1 MAEATPPG
9 ATTPGATRDSGSAAA
24 GAAPSEMAAAMAE
37 GVSKTPLTVR
47 SLLEAGAHFGHQ
59 THRWNPRMKPF
70 IFGERNGV
78 HILDLDQTLTRFREA
93 LEFVRETAGAGGKV
107 LFVGTKRQ
115 AAPAVQSEAGRS
127 GQLWVN
133 NRWLGGTLTNFRT
146 VRKSLDRFKELL
158 EILGS
163 EEKSTELSKKEL
175 SQISR
180 EADRHRKGLDGL
192 REMSRLPAAMFV
204 IDVRREHIAVSE
216 ARRLGIPI
224 LAVVDSNCSPDGI
237 DFSIP
242 ANDDATRAIQLYC
255 AQVADACIEG
265 AQLHEERVRS
275 EASAD
280 SGARRG
286 EDGAGRGT
294 GRVVVEIKQPP
305 RRGRGAGRGAP
316 RGGTR
321 SAGVERDLDDAAPV
335 AAAPTPA
342 PPSAPPA
349 PASKTGDGGSDAGES

>member
-1 MAEATPPG
+1 MAEMTPPG
-9 ATTPGATRDSGSAAA
+9 ATAPGTTRDADSTPAGVPPSAAA
-24 GAAPSEMAAAMAE
+24 PSSEMAAAMAE
-37 GVSKTPLTVR
+37 GANKTPLSVR

-59 THRWNPRMKPF
+59 THRWSPRMKPF

-93 LEFVRETAGAGGKV
+93 LEFVRETAAAGGKV

-115 AAPAVQSEAGRS
+115 AAPAVQTEAGRS
-127 GQLWVN
+127 AQLWVN

-158 EILGS
+158 EVLGN
-163 EEKSTELSKKEL
+163 EEKSAELSKKEL

-192 REMSRLPAAMFV
+192 REMTRLPSAMFV
-204 IDVRREHIAVSE
+204 IDVKREHIAVSE

-237 DFSIP
+237 DFVIP

-255 AQVADACIEG
+255 SHVADACLEG

-286 EDGAGRGT
+286 EEGAGHGT

-321 SAGVERDLDDAAPV
+321 SAGVERDIEPAAPV
-335 AAAPTPA
+335 AAAPEAPA
-342 PPSAPPA
+342 PSGAAPE
-349 PASKTGDGGSDAGES
+349 GGESGEN

>member
-1 MAEATPPG
+1 MAEMTPPG
-9 ATTPGATRDSGSAAA
+9 ATAPGTTRDTDSTATGAAPS
-24 GAAPSEMAAAMAE
+24 APSEMAAAMAE
-37 GVSKTPLTVR
+37 GVSKTPLSVR
-47 SLLEAGAHFGHQ
+47 SMLEAGAHFGHQ
-59 THRWNPRMKPF
+59 THRWSPRMKPF

-78 HILDLDQTLTRFREA
+78 HILDLDQTLTLFREA
-93 LEFVRETAGAGGKV
+93 LEFVRETAAAGGKV

-115 AAPAVQSEAGRS
+115 AAPAVQAEAGRG

-158 EILGS
+158 EVLGN
-163 EEKSTELSKKEL
+163 EEKSAELSKKEL

-192 REMSRLPAAMFV
+192 REMARLPAAMFV
-204 IDVRREHIAVSE
+204 IDVKREHIAVSE

-237 DFSIP
+237 DFVIP

-255 AQVADACIEG
+255 SHVADACLEG

-286 EDGAGRGT
+286 DEGAGHGT

-321 SAGVERDLDDAAPV
+321 SAGVERDIEPATPV
-335 AAAPTPA
+335 AAAPQKPA
-342 PPSAPPA
+342 PGPSAPE
-349 PASKTGDGGSDAGES
+349 GGEGGES

>member
-1 MAEATPPG
+1 
-9 ATTPGATRDSGSAAA
+9 
-24 GAAPSEMAAAMAE
+24 MAAAMAE
-37 GVSKTPLTVR
+37 GLQATPLTVR

-78 HILDLDQTLTRFREA
+78 HILDLDQTLDRFREA
-93 LEFVRETAGAGGKV
+93 LEFVRETAAEGGKV

-115 AAPAVQSEAGRS
+115 AAPAVQSEAGRAS
-127 GQLWVN
+127 QLYVN

-163 EEKSTELSKKEL
+163 EEKSAELSKKER
-175 SQISR
+175 SRISR
-180 EADRHRKGLDGL
+180 EVERHRKGLDGL
-192 REMSRLPAAMFV
+192 REMNRLPSALFV
-204 IDVRREHIAVSE
+204 VDVKREHIAVSE
-216 ARRLGIPI
+216 AQRLGIPI
-224 LAVVDSNCSPDGI
+224 VAVVDSNCDPDGI
-237 DFSIP
+237 DFVIP
-242 ANDDATRAIQLYC
+242 GNDDATRAIQLYC
-255 AQVADACIEG
+255 QHVATACLEG

-280 SGARRG
+280 SGARRA
-286 EDGAGRGT
+286 EEGAGPGT

-305 RRGRGAGRGAP
+305 RRGRGAGRGGN

-321 SAGVERDLDDAAPV
+321 SAGGERSESGTA
-335 AAAPTPA
+335 
-342 PPSAPPA
+342 SAGG
-349 PASKTGDGGSDAGES
+349 TGEGDGS

>member
-1 MAEATPPG
+1 MAEMTPPG
-9 ATTPGATRDSGSAAA
+9 ATAPGTTRNTESNPTGAPPSAS
-24 GAAPSEMAAAMAE
+24 SEMAAVMAE
-37 GVSKTPLTVR
+37 GVNKTPLSVR

-59 THRWNPRMKPF
+59 THRWSPRMKPF

-93 LEFVRETAGAGGKV
+93 LEFVRDTTAAGGKV

-115 AAPAVQSEAGRS
+115 AAPAVQAEAGRS

-163 EEKSTELSKKEL
+163 EEKSAELSKKEL

-192 REMSRLPAAMFV
+192 REMTRLPSAMFV
-204 IDVRREHIAVSE
+204 IDVKREHIAVSE

-237 DFSIP
+237 DFVIP
-242 ANDDATRAIQLYC
+242 GNDDATRAIQLYC
-255 AQVADACIEG
+255 SHVADTCLEG

-280 SGARRG
+280 SGARRSD
-286 EDGAGRGT
+286 EGAGHGT

-321 SAGVERDLDDAAPV
+321 SAGVERDIEPATPV
-335 AAAPTPA
+335 AAAPEPA
-342 PPSAPPA
+342 APGAGNPE
-349 PASKTGDGGSDAGES
+349 GGEGREN

>member
-1 MAEATPPG
+1 MAEMTPPG
-9 ATTPGATRDSGSAAA
+9 ATTPGLSQDPSAAPAA

-37 GVSKTPLTVR
+37 GANKTPLTVR

-93 LEFVRETAGAGGKV
+93 LEFIRETSAAGGKV

-115 AAPAVQSEAGRS
+115 AAPAVEAEAGRA

-158 EILGS
+158 EILGN
-163 EEKSTELSKKEL
+163 EEKSAELSKKEL
-175 SQISR
+175 SRISR
-180 EADRHRKGLDGL
+180 EVDRHRKGLDGL
-192 REMSRLPAAMFV
+192 REMSRIPAAMFV
-204 IDVRREHIAVSE
+204 IDVNREHIAVSE
-216 ARRLGIPI
+216 AQRLGIPI
-224 LAVVDSNCSPDGI
+224 VSVVDSNCSPDGI
-237 DFSIP
+237 DFVIP
-242 ANDDATRAIQLYC
+242 ANDDATRAVQLYC
-255 AQVADACIEG
+255 SHVADACIEG

-275 EASAD
+275 EASTD

-286 EDGAGRGT
+286 AEGAGPGT

-321 SAGVERDLDDAAPV
+321 SAGVERDLEPATPPAANPAAPAAPV
-335 AAAPTPA
+335 APA
-342 PPSAPPA
+342 REG
-349 PASKTGDGGSDAGES
+349 GDGAES

>member
-1 MAEATPPG
+1 MAEMTPPG
-9 ATTPGATRDSGSAAA
+9 ATTPGPSPSSAPV

-37 GVSKTPLTVR
+37 GASKTPLTVR

-59 THRWNPRMKPF
+59 THRWSPRMKPF

-93 LEFVRETAGAGGKV
+93 LDFVRETAAEGGKV

-115 AAPAVQSEAGRS
+115 AAPAIEGEAGRS

-163 EEKSTELSKKEL
+163 EEKSAELSKKEL

-204 IDVRREHIAVSE
+204 IDVNREHIAVSE
-216 ARRLGIPI
+216 AQRLGIPI
-224 LAVVDSNCSPDGI
+224 LTVVDSNCSPDGI
-237 DFSIP
+237 DFVIP
-242 ANDDATRAIQLYC
+242 ANDDATRAIHLYC
-255 AQVADACIEG
+255 SHVADACLEG

-275 EASAD
+275 EASLD

-286 EDGAGRGT
+286 AEGAGHGT

-321 SAGVERDLDDAAPV
+321 SAGVERDSEPTV
-335 AAAPTPA
+335 PAAA
-342 PPSAPPA
+342 SPA
-349 PASKTGDGGSDAGES
+349 PAAPAAATVPAPEGDGGAES

>member
-1 MAEATPPG
+1 MAESAPPG
-9 ATTPGATRDSGSAAA
+9 LTTPGTPPTPQTPSAS
-24 GAAPSEMAAAMAE
+24 APSEMAAAMAE
-37 GVSKTPLTVR
+37 GLQVAPLSVR

-59 THRWNPRMKPF
+59 THRWNPRMKTF

-78 HILDLDQTLTRFREA
+78 HILDLDQTLVRFREA
-93 LEFVRETAGAGGKV
+93 LEFVREVAAEGGKV

-115 AAPAVQSEAGRS
+115 AAPSVQTEATRAQ
-127 GQLWVN
+127 QLYVN

-163 EEKSTELSKKEL
+163 EEKSAELSKKEL
-175 SQISR
+175 SRISR
-180 EADRHRKGLDGL
+180 EVERYRKGLEGL
-192 REMSRLPAAMFV
+192 REMGRLPSAMFV
-204 IDVRREHIAVSE
+204 IDVKREHIAVSE
-216 ARRLGIPI
+216 AQRLGIPI
-224 LAVVDSNCSPDGI
+224 VAVVDSNCDPDGI
-237 DFSIP
+237 DFAVP
-242 ANDDATRAIQLYC
+242 GNDDATRAIQLYC
-255 AQVADACIEG
+255 HHVAEACLEG

-280 SGARRG
+280 SGARRA
-286 EDGAGRGT
+286 EEGAGPGT

-321 SAGVERDLDDAAPV
+321 SAGGERDG
-335 AAAPTPA
+335 A
-342 PPSAPPA
+342 PPP
-349 PASKTGDGGSDAGES
+349 GESGGGEGS